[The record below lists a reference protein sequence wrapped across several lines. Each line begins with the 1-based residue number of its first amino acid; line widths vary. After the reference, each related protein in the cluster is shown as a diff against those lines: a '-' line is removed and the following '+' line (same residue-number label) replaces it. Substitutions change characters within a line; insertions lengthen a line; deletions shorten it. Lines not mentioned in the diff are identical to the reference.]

1 MDRTILHCDLN
12 GFYASVECL
21 LKPELKD
28 VPMAVSGNVENRH
41 GIILAKNELAKGFG
55 IKTAETVWQ
64 AKKKCLG
71 LVLVPPHHDLY
82 AKYSKIV
89 RKIYDRFTNQVE
101 PFGIDEAWLDVSGSL
116 KLLGSGQEIA
126 DTIRATIKSEAGL
139 TASVGVSFNK
149 IFAKLGSDYKKP
161 DATTVISR
169 DNYKTIVFP
178 LPVSALLFVGKSAD
192 CKLAKIGIYT
202 IGQLAEANKNSL
214 ISLFGKSG
222 AVMHDYANGLDDS
235 PVQFSD
241 TKREVK
247 SVGKGRT
254 FSNNLIGITDIKK
267 NVLPLAE
274 DVAIRLREEGLKCSG
289 VQVAI
294 RDPEFKTITR
304 QKKLIQPTHLIM
316 EIFEAAM
323 QILKE
328 QWDLSKPIRML
339 TVTGINLVSEN
350 EGEQLSIFD
359 IGEDSKRGKIDK
371 LEQTV
376 NDIRHRYGNDVI
388 SRGSNI
394 HKTDE

>member
-1 MDRTILHCDLN
+1 MAGKEDSC
-12 GFYASVECL
+12 
-21 LKPELKD
+21 PE
-28 VPMAVSGNVENRH
+28 
-41 GIILAKNELAKGFG
+41 
-55 IKTAETVWQ
+55 
-64 AKKKCLG
+64 

-126 DTIRATIKSEAGL
+126 DTIRATIKREVGL

-169 DNYKTIVFP
+169 DNYKSIVFP
-178 LPVSALLFVGKSAD
+178 LPVSALLFVGKSAET
-192 CKLAKIGIYT
+192 KLAKIGIHT
-202 IGQLAEANKNSL
+202 IGQIAEANKNSL

-222 AVMHDYANGLDDS
+222 AVMYDYANGLDDS

-247 SVGKGRT
+247 SVGKGMT
-254 FSNNLIGITDIKK
+254 FSRNLAGISDIKK
-267 NVLPLAE
+267 NVMPLAE

-289 VQVAI
+289 VQVTI

-304 QKKLIQPTHLIM
+304 QKKLNQPTYLII
-316 EIFEAAM
+316 EIFDAAM

-350 EGEQLSIFD
+350 AGEQMSIFD
-359 IGEDSKRGKIDK
+359 IGEDSKREKIDK
-371 LEQTV
+371 LEQAV
-376 NDIRHRYGNDVI
+376 NEIRHRYGNDVI
-388 SRGSNI
+388 LRGSNI
-394 HKTDE
+394 HKTNE